1 MGLKEEADKLKNSLS
16 GASEETGNLYDQLR
30 GVTSEIK
37 GQATS
42 ISKSRDAFRAFEKG
56 AQALKNQYEGINNL
70 SDDQVKKL
78 NEQLSTQRAIATQEA
93 KRLVN
98 EKNVASQ
105 LSQIEDLMKGEN
117 LTLEEQN
124 NLRLEMVQNM
134 ENLTAEE
141 KAILSAHLDNFDV
154 LQSIND
160 EVAEEVKHREKV
172 NSAMGVAGGI
182 LEGLNKV
189 GGSFA
194 SAFKLDKV
202 AKDMK
207 DFADQSI
214 RANGA
219 VSRLSTLGVGLKSA
233 FSSAFKTLTDPS
245 IIIAGAIKGF
255 KEVDKAS
262 VEFQRQTGENLNTF
276 GTGIDAA
283 NTHFITTADYIKTAS
298 ALTKEL
304 GVNATAMFK
313 PEDILEASEMVHAM
327 GMSVEQS
334 NKLAL
339 ISKVNGGNLKAQNE
353 AIVAGVNASNKQNK
367 TAMAAGEVMKDVA
380 NVSDSIAIIYAG
392 YPEKLGAAATTA
404 KSLGMN
410 LSDVDKIADSLLNF
424 EQSIS
429 AELEA
434 ELYTGKELNLEKA
447 RQAALNNDLETVA
460 KELANQG
467 ITASEFAR
475 YGRIEQEKYAKAAGM
490 SKDQMAKMLI
500 LEQAKTDVGKEA
512 LTDAQKQTL
521 ENLKQEEA
529 GEKFNKSIE
538 KIQQA
543 LAPVVGFFASIA
555 TSVLGFLT
563 STYLIYPILGV
574 IALSYV
580 GKMVKGFK
588 SMKDDMVDMGKDA
601 MKIAKNLFG
610 KSDKVKDVTKDAQGR
625 FRDAKGR
632 FAKAPEGADKAG
644 ESIGK
649 SADKTKSVKGDRG
662 KEIKNFLKGL
672 GDGLKHIGKNAVEVM
687 KGGAALL
694 IATPGL
700 IGLALASPGLA
711 LLAMVPGKGIE
722 FALKGLA
729 QGIIAFG
736 KKPGEILK
744 GAAVM
749 GAVGLVLGGSFAL
762 AMMMIKDVDP
772 AQMIAF
778 SASLTMLGIT
788 MAILGNIGGNIIMGA
803 AAMGILALSLIPAAF
818 AFSLLAGVDVGS
830 MIAFSIALPLL
841 ALAAAGLGFIA
852 PFIMAGAAALVV
864 LGLSLIP
871 AGMAFGM
878 ITGLDTKA
886 IMSFS
891 TGVAALALTVAGLGF
906 LAPFIIYGSFAL
918 MTLGLA
924 LIPLSTAF
932 GLLASVDT
940 SSMIGG
946 FVELASLAPGL
957 TATAAALFAVAGG
970 MTAVAVA
977 GYLAVPAMALMSL
990 FGGSGDGG
998 EGKQED
1004 EMVKMNKKLD
1014 RLIAVVEAG
1023 GDVFID
1029 GTKVG
1034 KTIALASSKMG

>member
-1 MGLKEEADKLKNSLS
+1 MANLNEDLNKANKNAQKLNDTMGDTQDSFRDMRSL
-16 GASEETGNLYDQLR
+16 L
-30 GVTSEIK
+30 
-37 GQATS
+37 
-42 ISKSRDAFRAFEKG
+42 
-56 AQALKNQYEGINNL
+56 EGINSELGKKVNNVKEASKGYTDL
-70 SDDQVKKL
+70 TSIASKLALQEEEITRYSD
-78 NEQLSTQRAIATQEA
+78 
-93 KRLVN
+93 
-98 EKNVASQ
+98 SQ
-105 LSQIEDLMKGEN
+105 LKSFSEKAQAARAEIEIRAESLIKEKGINAELKGNEGMLNQILGFRKD
-117 LTLEEQN
+117 
-124 NLRLEMVQNM
+124 
-134 ENLTAEE
+134 LTAEQESLLKGYATEFKLEDEIVE
-141 KAILSAHLDNFDV
+141 KVQEEV
-154 LQSIND
+154 LIRK
-160 EVAEEVKHREKV
+160 EVNKALGIAGSSLKLLTEIAGPLAKVIKIDKIAEDMEAFAEETIR
-172 NSAMGVAGGI
+172 AGG
-182 LEGLNKV
+182 
-189 GGSFA
+189 S
-194 SAFKLDKV
+194 
-202 AKDMK
+202 
-207 DFADQSI
+207 
-214 RANGA
+214 

-233 FSSAFKTLTDPS
+233 FSSAFATLTDPTV
-245 IIIAGAIKGF
+245 IIAGALKGF

-262 VEFQRQTGENLNTF
+262 VAFQRQTGENLNTF

-283 NTHFITTADYIKTAS
+283 NTHFITTADYIQTAS

-339 ISKVNGGNLKAQNE
+339 ISKVNGGNLKAQSE

-380 NVSDSIAIIYAG
+380 EVSDSIAIIYAG

-410 LSDVDKIADSLLNF
+410 LGDVDKIADSLLNF
-424 EQSIS
+424 EQSIG

-434 ELYTGKELNLEKA
+434 ELLTGKELNLEKA

-467 ITASEFAR
+467 ITASEFGR
-475 YGRIEQEKYAKAAGM
+475 MNRIEQERYAKAAGM

-500 LEQAKTDVGKEA
+500 LEQAKTDVGKDA

-529 GEKFNKSIE
+529 GEKFSKSIE

-563 STYLIYPILGV
+563 STYLIYPILGI

-588 SMKDDMVDMGKDA
+588 SMKDDMMQMGKDA

-610 KSDKVKDVTKDAQGR
+610 KSDKVKDVTKDAQGK

-649 SADKTKSVKGDRG
+649 SADKTKSVKGDKG
-662 KEIKNFLKGL
+662 KEIKNFLTGL
-672 GDGLKHIGKNAVEVM
+672 GDGLKHVGKNAVEVM
-687 KGGAALL
+687 KGGLALL
-694 IATPGL
+694 VATPGL
-700 IGLALASPGLA
+700 VGLALASPGLA

-722 FALKGLA
+722 FALKGLSE
-729 QGIIAFG
+729 GIIAFG

-762 AMMMIKDVDP
+762 AMMMVGDVDP

-778 SASLTMLGIT
+778 SASL
-788 MAILGNIGGNIIMGA
+788 AIMGLTIAVLGNMGGNIIMGA
-803 AAMGILALSLIPAAF
+803 FAMGILAVSLIPAAF
-818 AFSLLAGVDVGS
+818 AFSLLAGVDIGS

-852 PFIMAGAAALVV
+852 PFIMAGAAALAV
-864 LGLSLIP
+864 LGLALIP

-878 ITGLDTKA
+878 ITGIDSKA

-918 MTLGLA
+918 MALGLA
-924 LIPLSTAF
+924 LIPLSVAF
-932 GLLASVDT
+932 GQLSSVDT
-940 SSMIGG
+940 SGMIGG

-970 MTAVAVA
+970 MAAVAVA

-998 EGKQED
+998 EGKKED
-1004 EMVKMNKKLD
+1004 EMVKMNQKLD
-1014 RLIAVVEAG
+1014 KLIAVVEAG

>member
-1 MGLKEEADKLKNSLS
+1 MGINEEANKAKKSVEDLDNAVQGVGSTFGDLRDTLESINSELGKKINRVRDARNGYTQLTSIAQKLQGQEEGRVRLSDKELDNLVTKANEQKEEIKRAAEKLAIENSLS
-16 GASEETGNLYDQLR
+16 TLGGGQLENAIQRRLEQGIINNEEAALLR
-30 GVTSEIK
+30 ARAAGFEIESDTIK
-37 GQATS
+37 
-42 ISKSRDAFRAFEKG
+42 EV
-56 AQALKNQYEGINNL
+56 KNQ
-70 SDDQVKKL
+70 VKERKES
-78 NEQLSTQRAIATQEA
+78 N
-93 KRLVN
+93 RLLGVSGN
-98 EKNVASQ
+98 
-105 LSQIEDLMKGEN
+105 
-117 LTLEEQN
+117 
-124 NLRLEMVQNM
+124 
-134 ENLTAEE
+134 
-141 KAILSAHLDNFDV
+141 IL
-154 LQSIND
+154 
-160 EVAEEVKHREKV
+160 K
-172 NSAMGVAGGI
+172 
-182 LEGLNKV
+182 GLNSIAGEFGK
-189 GGSFA
+189 
-194 SAFKLDKV
+194 AFKLDEV
-202 AKDMK
+202 QEDMEK
-207 DFADQSI
+207 LADEIARGEKSGNRMTVFVKGLQS
-214 RANGA
+214 AGKNL
-219 VSRLSTLGVGLKSA
+219 LS
-233 FSSAFKTLTDPS
+233 TLTDPAT
-245 IIIAGAIKGF
+245 IITGLVKGF
-255 KEVDKAS
+255 KEVDKAA
-262 VEFQRQTGENLNTF
+262 VEFQRMTGEDMNSYATS
-276 GTGIDAA
+276 IDSA

-327 GMSVEQS
+327 GMSVDQA
-334 NKLAL
+334 NQMAK
-339 ISKVNGGNLKAQNE
+339 ISKINGGNLKAQSE

-380 NVSDSIAIIYAG
+380 EVSDSIAIIYAG

-467 ITASEFAR
+467 ITASEFGR
-475 YGRIEQEKYAKAAGM
+475 MNRIEQEKYAKAAGL

-500 LEQAKTDVGKEA
+500 MEQAKTDVGKEA

-529 GEKFNKSIE
+529 GEKFSKSIE

-543 LAPVVGFFASIA
+543 LAPVVGFFASMA
-555 TSVLGFLT
+555 TSILGFLT
-563 STYLIYPILGV
+563 YTKLIYPILGI

-588 SMKDDMVDMGKDA
+588 SMRDDMMQMGKDA

-644 ESIGK
+644 ETIGK
-649 SADKTKSVKGDRG
+649 SADKTKSVKGDKG
-662 KEIKNFLKGL
+662 KEIKNFLTGL
-672 GDGLKHIGKNAVEVM
+672 GDGLKQIGKNAVEVM

-694 IATPGL
+694 VATPGL

-729 QGIIAFG
+729 KGIIAFG

-778 SASLTMLGIT
+778 SASLTMMGIT

-852 PFIMAGAAALVV
+852 PFIMAGAAALAV
-864 LGLSLIP
+864 LGLALIP

-891 TGVAALALTVAGLGF
+891 KGVAALALTVAGLGF

-940 SSMIGG
+940 SCMIGG